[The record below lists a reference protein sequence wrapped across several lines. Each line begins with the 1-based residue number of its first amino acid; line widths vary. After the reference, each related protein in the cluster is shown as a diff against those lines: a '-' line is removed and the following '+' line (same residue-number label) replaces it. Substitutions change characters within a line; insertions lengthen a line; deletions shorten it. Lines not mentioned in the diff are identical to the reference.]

1 VALNSNGKE
10 RTPKEAV
17 AQRRRIELRETI
29 VAVGL

>member
-10 RTPKEAV
+10 RTFKATV
-17 AQRRRIELRETI
+17 AQRRSIELKETI